1 MNTEILE
8 QIGLQKD
15 EVKVYLILIKLGS
28 ITATKIASETNLYR
42 TNVYRLLDSLIARG
56 LVGYVLKNNVKYF
69 SATSPKKLLE
79 DHKKKQE
86 ELEALVPEL
95 EKITKSEH
103 EDLKVRVFKGKEGL
117 IAVLKHILREKKDY
131 VVLGEEGKFQ
141 EVFPYFIE
149 QFLRDIVKLNIHEKV
164 LSKES
169 QKNKILLTKNSRIR
183 YISDKYFSPTMTV
196 VFGDYVAIFVWEEP
210 YYATLIKS
218 KPMAQSY
225 RSYFEGLWE
234 IAKV

>member
-15 EVKVYLILIKLGS
+15 EVKVYMILLKHGG
-28 ITATKIASETNLYR
+28 ITATKVASETNIYR
-42 TNVYRLLDSLIARG
+42 TNVYRLLDSLISKG
-56 LVGYVLKNNVKYF
+56 LVGYVLRNNVKYF
-69 SATSPKKLLE
+69 SAASPQKLLE
-79 DHKKKQE
+79 DQEKKQE
-86 ELEALVPEL
+86 ELRKIVPEL
-95 EKITKSEH
+95 EKISNLQN

-117 IAVLKHILREKKDY
+117 IAVLKYVIREKKDY
-131 VVLGEEGKFQ
+131 VVFGEEGKFQ
-141 EVFPYFIE
+141 EVLPFFIE
-149 QFLRDIVKLNIHEKV
+149 QLLRDIQNLNIKEKI

-169 QKNKILLTKNSRIR
+169 MKGKIKLTKNSSIK
-183 YISDKYFSPTMTV
+183 YLPDKFFSPTMTV
-196 VFGDYVAIFVWEEP
+196 VFEDYTAIFFWEEP

-234 IAKV
+234 TAKK